1 MYSFMLRLKPFR
13 SHRQTVFA
21 TAVAI
26 LSLSGLSSA
35 AHAQDGWQFTP
46 YLRADLGY
54 SSTVDDDGD
63 LVDASTQ
70 PERDTLNMSPNDGAR
85 YQIGAGLKLN
95 DYLRTDITL
104 SYRDSLTEVGAY
116 YDPDGLVKSGNRLN
130 GGAFKTSNWSAM
142 LNLYVDPLRAAG
154 IDTGAFSP
162 YLQGGIGWAR
172 NKTDELVFSA
182 DGTKIPGDTH
192 NDLAWQVGAG
202 VSYAIT
208 SQWKLDLSYRFID
221 MGEARSKSYGVQA
234 NGNQIALERE
244 ARFDLQAHE
253 VLVGLQYQF

>member
-1 MYSFMLRLKPFR
+1 MYAFMGMLKPFR

-21 TAVAI
+21 TAVAA
-26 LSLSGLSSA
+26 LSLTGLNSV
-35 AHAQDGWQFTP
+35 AHAQDGWLFAP

-63 LVDASTQ
+63 LLDNV
-70 PERDTLNMSPNDGAR
+70 PERDTLDMSPDDGAR

-104 SYRDSLTEVGAY
+104 SYRDNLTEVGAY
-116 YDPDGLVKSGNRLN
+116 YDSDGLVKAANRLN
-130 GGAFKTSNWSAM
+130 GDAFKASNWSTM
-142 LNLYVDPLRAAG
+142 LNLYVDPLSAAG
-154 IDTGAFSP
+154 FDTGGFSP

-172 NKTDELVFSA
+172 NKTDDLVFGA
-182 DGTKIPGDTH
+182 DGTRVSGETH

-202 VSYAIT
+202 VNYAIT

-221 MGEARSKSYGVQA
+221 MGEARSTSTAVET
-234 NGNQIALERE
+234 NGNHIALERE

-253 VLVGLQYQF
+253 VMIGLQYQF